1 LEIAKINYLL
11 ELMNNKTSL
20 KNLTGD
26 NKKAYKY
33 FLAGIF
39 INIINGKEHEA
50 YQRDLYKKAEYIL
63 ESSKKGAKIQK
74 HGLNQIKSAVQRSME
89 DSYILNHECEDTT
102 TKIIAFLRDKLNDLN
117 EGKSLFQVIEFSNII
132 DVKMYFSKR
141 GTPFIHNHHWVDFNL
156 VEGLIHT
163 TPVFILLND
172 LKIHWNSFIEL
183 INQYTELQIKLI
195 PYIGN
200 HEFNN
205 ILEIREIKNSYSGL
219 YRTMIFTAVTF
230 VEAFLL
236 DVLINVKEVLPSE
249 KEKYPILNNKGNIT
263 DEEILEQLLFKMYP
277 HLKTKV
283 NKFYRTYK
291 EILNLR
297 NRYVHA
303 SSYKEEHTNLSQLQ
317 YLLEFESEK
326 VKVYLDSCIKIVK
339 LINDELPEEIKSLY
353 WWDRFEEPDFTH
365 DKKVSLLNI
374 KRESK
379 KLIDYK
385 HLL

>member
-1 LEIAKINYLL
+1 
-11 ELMNNKTSL
+11 MNNKTSL

-33 FLAGIF
+33 FLVGIF
-39 INIINGKEHEA
+39 INIIHGKDHEW
-50 YQRDLYKKAEYIL
+50 YQRDLYQKAEYIL
-63 ESSKKGAKIQK
+63 ASSKKGGKIQK
-74 HGLNQIKSAVQRSME
+74 QGLNQIKSAVQKSMK
-89 DSYILNHECEDTT
+89 DSDILNHECADTT
-102 TKIIAFLRDKLNDLN
+102 TKVIAFLRDKLNDFI
-117 EGKSLFQVIEFSNII
+117 EGKSLFQVIEFSNVI
-132 DVKMYFSKR
+132 DVKAYFSKR
-141 GTPFIHNHHWVDFNL
+141 GTPFIHNHHWIDINL
-156 VEGLIHT
+156 EEGLIHT

-183 INQYTELQIKLI
+183 INQYTEMQIRLI
-195 PYIGN
+195 PHIGK
-200 HEFNN
+200 HEFDN

-236 DVLINVKEVLPSE
+236 DVLINVKEVFPNE
-249 KEKYPILNNKGNIT
+249 KEKYSILNNKGNIS
-263 DEEILEQLLFKMYP
+263 DEEIMEQLLFKLYP

-283 NKFYRTYK
+283 NNFYRTYK

-326 VKVYLDSCIKIVK
+326 VKVYLDSCIKMVK

-365 DKKVSLLNI
+365 DKKISLLNI
-374 KRESK
+374 KRKSK
-379 KLIDYK
+379 KLLDYK